1 MSGYYRKIW
10 YLPILIC
17 LALVFAL
24 LMASPVSA
32 DDGQPVDPPAV
43 EEVTAPP
50 QTDVPPPVV
59 ESVPPVEEIV
69 PPVEAV
75 APVEAPLPTSNLRG
89 EMLHLLKNPHR
100 SKNRPCRKSP
110 PPWRMPGWSWWTPSG
125 TTAPM
130 ATRDTSLG
138 VVVGDPYF
146 KVGGTEYHFTA
157 ADCDPGSGVSSCP
170 NPIQAALDYMES
182 HNLTPTD
189 RKLYIE
195 ADTYNEDV
203 FIGGWLPGVK
213 GLLGLVGLGDY
224 PEDVE
229 INGSISVYEMPA
241 GFTIQ
246 NMSVFNGDSDEAA
259 ILLRME

>member
-24 LMASPVSA
+24 MVASPVSA

-69 PPVEAV
+69 PPVETV
-75 APVEAPLPTSNLRG
+75 APVEAPLPTV
-89 EMLHLLKNPHR
+89 EPAQVDA
-100 SKNRPCRKSP
+100 P
-110 PPWRMPGWSWWTPSG
+110 PVEEPAPVEQPTVQEVTTAVADAGLVLTDTSG
-125 TTAPM
+125 TAAPM

-157 ADCDPGSGVSSCP
+157 ADCDPGSGVSSCS

-203 FIGGWLPGVK
+203 YVIGSLPGVK
-213 GLLGLVGLGDY
+213 GLLALVGLGAT
-224 PEDVE
+224 PEDVQ
-229 INGSISVYEMPA
+229 INGSISVYEYA
-241 GFTIQ
+241 GRVYHPEYVCFQ
-246 NMSVFNGDSDEAA
+246 
-259 ILLRME
+259 